1 MVTFFRTRRPGRSQ
15 QKRNKSGPGGSKL
28 NGKMFFFA
36 GRAHSGAARSV
47 AFPDIMR
54 RAKFWKSLGKRRQA
68 DLEKMLNTL
77 NCNAT
82 RANMNKTILLAA
94 ALAPSL
100 LFAQTPSPRPD
111 KPVPVKQYT
120 IEQFMA
126 TTRVGGATFSPDE
139 KSILF
144 HSNKSGIF
152 NVYTTPVSGGEQK
165 QLTDSTREETKTST
179 SI

>member
-1 MVTFFRTRRPGRSQ
+1 
-15 QKRNKSGPGGSKL
+15 
-28 NGKMFFFA
+28 MFFCA
-36 GRAHSGAARSV
+36 GRARCAAARS
-47 AFPDIMR
+47 AEFQATTR
-54 RAKFWKSLGKRRQA
+54 RAKFWKLLRNVRQA
-68 DLEKMLNTL
+68 DMEKMLNIL
-77 NCNAT
+77 NCKAN
-82 RANMNKTILLAA
+82 RANMNKTILLAV

-152 NVYTTPVSGGEQK
+152 NVYTTP
-165 QLTDSTREETKTST
+165 
-179 SI
+179 